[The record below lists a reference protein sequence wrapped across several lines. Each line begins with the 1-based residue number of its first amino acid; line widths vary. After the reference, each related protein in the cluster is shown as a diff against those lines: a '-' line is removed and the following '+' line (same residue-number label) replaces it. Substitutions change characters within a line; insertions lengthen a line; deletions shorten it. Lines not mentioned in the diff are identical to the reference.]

1 MHGGEIICSQVK
13 KDIMLETIGEGF
25 DLVYIVNKFWH
36 LSWKMSMSLW
46 AKGMEKDILDRKKH
60 IQFQEIA

>member
-1 MHGGEIICSQVK
+1 MHGGETFCSQVK

-36 LSWKMSMSLW
+36 LSWTMSMSLW
-46 AKGMEKDILDRKKH
+46 AKGMEEDILDRKKN
-60 IQFQEIA
+60 IQFQETA